1 MTSPGPE
8 LTSTGKVSSYE
19 QKKAALVKLWINDT
33 GQLRLAKS
41 TISNLFRYKGRG
53 AAARR
58 QSLGDFDEVMSLDS
72 ERQTHARRRR
82 SRDVRDYRRVVPAAA
97 RLPSPATWPTNS

>member
-58 QSLGDFDEVMSLDS
+58 QSL
-72 ERQTHARRRR
+72 ARRRR
-82 SRDVRDYRRVVPAAA
+82 SRDVRDYRRVLPAAA